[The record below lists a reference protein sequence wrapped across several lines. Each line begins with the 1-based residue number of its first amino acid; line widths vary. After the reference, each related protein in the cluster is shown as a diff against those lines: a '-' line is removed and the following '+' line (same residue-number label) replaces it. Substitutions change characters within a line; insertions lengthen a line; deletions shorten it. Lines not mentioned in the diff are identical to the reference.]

1 MSYSVLENNG
11 PDGKTVY
18 VADDGSDLND
28 LKKINPPMG
37 TSCLII
43 ATGQIYIL
51 NSQKNWIEI

>member
-18 VADDGSDLND
+18 VADSFND
-28 LKKINPPMG
+28 LSALKETNPPMG

-43 ATGQIYIL
+43 ATGKVYIL
-51 NSQKNWIEI
+51 NSQKNWIEL